1 MRKEFGSRRGLIEA
15 CFEAL
20 RSLARVGGQNGALK
34 IVRVHGSLDKR
45 ADKSVL
51 LLATQRFKSRQKTRS
66 AVIDGLLAARA
77 HGEPRLAA
85 QRAVTL
91 PCGTTQ

>member
-1 MRKEFGSRRGLIEA
+1 M
-15 CFEAL
+15 
-20 RSLARVGGQNGALK
+20 GGQNGALK
-34 IVRVHGSLDKR
+34 IVRVHGSL
-45 ADKSVL
+45 DKSVL

-91 PCGTTQ
+91 PCGTTQQATMLARAEHER